1 MILIFATFQL
11 SCCSCIY
18 AAAKTLYSHIE
29 QVCRG
34 NKAGEGLCCKCAIH
48 NIITQKDRYRLPFV
62 QSVNSAQHLTSY
74 KGGKIHPRITDDSEQ
89 PSVPH
94 KELKEHEIQTQVIEA
109 WLYNYA
115 LVSCSGASV
124 SLFAPGQFVIQQ
136 ELPE

>member
-1 MILIFATFQL
+1 M
-11 SCCSCIY
+11 
-18 AAAKTLYSHIE
+18 
-29 QVCRG
+29 
-34 NKAGEGLCCKCAIH
+34 
-48 NIITQKDRYRLPFV
+48 

-109 WLYNYA
+109 RLYNYA